1 MTGSLFRFITTI
13 MPNYYYTARDNAGKI
28 AKGALE
34 AENEIDL
41 ANKTAAIGHFLVSWR
56 IHTSTAKVISKLP
69 SLKPKEVLNFTIHI
83 STLLDAGVS
92 LLTGLQ
98 DLAQDAENKN
108 LSKVIDDIRSRV
120 ETGVSLREAM
130 STHPKSFSK
139 LYAAIVGAGEST
151 GKLSACLKDLISLL
165 EWQLELKAKLTE
177 ATVYPVILLCAMT
190 GVVAL
195 LVIKVIPNFE
205 PLFAQGGMVL
215 PLPTRIVLGVSH
227 LARSFWYLGPLISAV
242 LFGAYRFYYSRPEGK
257 FMLDSLKLRLP
268 IFGIL
273 IRKVA
278 ISRFCRTFAITV
290 KSGVSIL
297 PALDI
302 ASGVLGND
310 CLERSARKARDS
322 VNIGEK
328 ISASFKAAGEFPPL
342 VVRMISVG
350 EQSGALPD
358 ALDKVNQFYDREVPA
373 TIKVMFT
380 FLEPVMIVFIGV
392 VVGGIALSVLLPMF
406 QMSQIA
412 GGQ

>member
-1 MTGSLFRFITTI
+1 MTGGFFRFITTI
-13 MPNYYYTARDNAGKI
+13 MPNYNYTARDNAGKI
-28 AKGALE
+28 VKGALE

-56 IHTSTAKVISKLP
+56 AYAPTAKVISKLP

-83 STLLDAGVS
+83 STLLDSGVS

-98 DLAQDAENKN
+98 DLAQDSENKN

-130 STHPKSFSK
+130 SAHPKSFSK
-139 LYAAIVGAGEST
+139 LYTAIVGAGEST
-151 GKLSACLKDLISLL
+151 GKLSVCLKDLIGLL
-165 EWQLELKAKLTE
+165 DWQLELKAKLTE
-177 ATVYPVILLCAMT
+177 ATVYPVILLCAMA

-205 PLFAQGGMVL
+205 PLFAQGGIVL
-215 PLPTRIVLGVSH
+215 PLPTLIVLGVSH
-227 LARSFWYLGPLISAV
+227 FARSFWYLGPLILAM
-242 LFGAYRFYYSRPEGK
+242 LFGAYRFYYSRPKGK

-273 IRKVA
+273 ARKVA
-278 ISRFCRTFAITV
+278 ISRFCRTFAIAV
-290 KSGVSIL
+290 KSGVSVL

-302 ASGVLGND
+302 AGGVLGND

-328 ISASFKAAGEFPPL
+328 ISVSFKAAGEFPPL

-350 EQSGALPD
+350 EQSGALPE
-358 ALDKVNQFYDREVPA
+358 ALDKINQFYDREVPA

-392 VVGGIALSVLLPMF
+392 VVGGIALAVLLPMF

-412 GGQ
+412 GG